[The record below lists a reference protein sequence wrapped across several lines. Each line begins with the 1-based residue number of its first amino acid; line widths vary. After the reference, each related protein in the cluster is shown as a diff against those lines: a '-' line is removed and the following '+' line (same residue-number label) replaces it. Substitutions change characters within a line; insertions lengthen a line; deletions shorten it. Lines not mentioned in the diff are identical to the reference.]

1 MTKEATSPDKAIV
14 KSPSG
19 RTKRASDVKRG
30 PLTVRGLESGYH
42 YRFVNDTDD
51 KIEAFR
57 EAGYEPVLDKDV
69 SIGEKRVDRASA
81 EGGVK
86 TVAVGGGT
94 RAVLMRI
101 RQDWYDEDQI
111 EKEKHIRALEQTT
124 EQQALEGMQGS
135 IRTYRD

>member
-1 MTKEATSPDKAIV
+1 MTKEASPDKAIV

-42 YRFVNDTDD
+42 YRFVNDEDD
-51 KIEAFR
+51 KVAAFQ

-69 SIGEKRVDRASA
+69 SIGDKRVDRASP
-81 EGGVK
+81 EGTVK
-86 TVAVGGGT
+86 SVSVGGGT

-124 EQQALEGMQGS
+124 KQEALEGNYGK
-135 IRTYRD
+135 IHTYRD